1 MTTARNAIVA
11 LLLFIPPGGSAL
23 ITAWLFILNP
33 QVGAIFKYAVHNRR
47 DIDDASPVVI
57 LTAFIFIGF
66 ALAIAEFLVLRIG
79 RNIWPRQFGW
89 LYPGLPAAKPD
100 GQTRVSAPSS
110 AGPPKRGAQDLL
122 AEAQVHI
129 AYGRKQ
135 QALALLEKALQE
147 NPSRA
152 DVETKLREL
161 KGQSALN
168 PSCAVKG
175 VAEIHEPVAFIQ
187 KKSSWVETMMSGQ
200 LLIAMFWLASF
211 GGGAAAAHPE
221 ISIPPSYFLALFG
234 FYITVACGFGTVLG
248 IRSLSW
254 GTVRGRITE
263 KGVTR
268 NDLWTSRERGLWW
281 PRVRY
286 HYVIDGREYNG
297 DRIAF
302 NQFSSL
308 TKESASKYVERFGSG
323 PECEVYFNPSN
334 PALSALR
341 PGATPMN
348 LFFLVLGVALMATGF
363 LLGD

>member
-33 QVGAIFKYAVHNRR
+33 QVGAILKYAVHNRR

-200 LLIAMFWLASF
+200 LLLAMVWLAVF
-211 GGGAAAAHPE
+211 GAAMSDRWLRN
-221 ISIPPSYFLALFG
+221 SIPPSYFLALFG

-254 GTVRGRITE
+254 GTVRGRITQ

-268 NDLWTSRERGLWW
+268 NDLGTSRERGLWW

-302 NQFSSL
+302 NQFSFL

-323 PECEVYFNPSN
+323 PDCEVYFNPSN
-334 PALSALR
+334 PALSTLR
-341 PGATPMN
+341 PDATPMN
-348 LFFLVLGVALMATGF
+348 LFFLVSGVVLMATGF